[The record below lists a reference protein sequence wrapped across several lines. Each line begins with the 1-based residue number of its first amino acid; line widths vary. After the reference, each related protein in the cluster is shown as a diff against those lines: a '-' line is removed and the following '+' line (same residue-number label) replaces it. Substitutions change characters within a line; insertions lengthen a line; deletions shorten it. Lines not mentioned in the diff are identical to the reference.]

1 MGHCLNL
8 SPRNVLASVPMAK
21 VLSVSSQVVY
31 GHVGNS
37 VTAFVMQRL
46 GHEVWSVPTIVLSN
60 RPDYKAA
67 AGLRIPPAD
76 IDAMLEAGLA
86 NGWVAQADAVMTGY
100 LPSAEHVELCARW
113 VSRLKSLRPQL
124 VYLCDPVLG
133 DEPGGMY
140 IDPAAAAAL
149 RDMLLP
155 LADIATPNRFELG
168 WLTGRDVS
176 RIETAMVA
184 ARTLNVPTVLAT
196 SLQDVEQKQLTNLV
210 LCNGAIHVTT
220 VARTPTLAHGTG
232 DFIAAAFMARLLDG
246 ENLADAL
253 SFATSATEVAISASY
268 GADELLLIPSQDR
281 WTKAS
286 PARLSPSSHLKSIL
300 QDQ

>member
-1 MGHCLNL
+1 
-8 SPRNVLASVPMAK
+8 MAK

-46 GHEVWSVPTIVLSN
+46 GHEVWSVPAIVLSN
-60 RPDYKAA
+60 RPDYRAV

-76 IDAMLEAGLA
+76 IDAMLEAGLD
-86 NGWVAQADAVMTGY
+86 NGWLSQADAIMTGY
-100 LPSAEHVELCARW
+100 LPSAEHVKLCARW

-140 IDPAAAAAL
+140 IDPSAAAAV
-149 RDMLLP
+149 RDLLLP

-184 ARTLNVPTVLAT
+184 TRALKVPTVLAT
-196 SLQDVEQKQLTNLV
+196 SLPDAEQKQLTNLV
-210 LCNGAIHVTT
+210 LCSDAIHVTT
-220 VARTPTLAHGTG
+220 VSCVSTFAHGTG

-246 ENLADAL
+246 ESLGDAL
-253 SFATSATEVAISASY
+253 SFATSATEMAIAASD
-268 GADELLLIPSQDR
+268 GADELLLIPSQDL

-286 PARLSPSSHLKSIL
+286 PARLSPSHHLRSIL
-300 QDQ
+300 QEQ